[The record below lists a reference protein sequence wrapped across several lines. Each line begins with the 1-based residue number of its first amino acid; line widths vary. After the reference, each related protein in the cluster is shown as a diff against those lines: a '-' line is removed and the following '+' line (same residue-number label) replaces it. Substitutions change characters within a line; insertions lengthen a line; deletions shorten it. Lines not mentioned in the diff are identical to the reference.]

1 VADDGTSEKHG
12 GDRSAH
18 LALLIPLFALA
29 IPITAVVG
37 DSPMAGGAA
46 VAIVVAAVA
55 FAARILMRQRHV
67 ERLAEIA
74 AHERLAIADRE
85 RIEAI
90 DRAAAHG
97 VDMGRFEPDTR
108 PTIS

>member
-1 VADDGTSEKHG
+1 MAEEAK
-12 GDRSAH
+12 DRDTGR
-18 LALLIPLFALA
+18 LALLIPLFALS
-29 IPITAVVG
+29 IPIIAVVG

-55 FAARILMRQRHV
+55 MAARVLMRQRHV

-74 AHERLAIADRE
+74 AHERLAVADRE

-90 DRAAAHG
+90 ERAAANG
-97 VDMGRFEPDTR
+97 VDVVRPQPDTF
-108 PTIS
+108 PTLG